1 MNRRFIILLLVLMFM
16 YSGLKK
22 LIKLGN
28 TETKQFTNVY
38 GLSKPVARFLVFS
51 AGLLEVVASGIILWY
66 EFSGTNSS
74 TRNTIVNYAVSAL
87 IVFTILATLLF
98 KIYPRVKMS
107 PLLANLSVLAGLIM
121 YKKNLLE

>member
-1 MNRRFIILLLVLMFM
+1 MFM

-38 GLSKPVARFLVFS
+38 GFEKPVARFLVFS

-74 TRNTIVNYAVSAL
+74 TRNTIVNNAVSAL

-121 YKKNLLE
+121 YKKYLLE